1 MKPFRL
7 PVVLFAVMCLTWSA
21 TASPAPQ
28 VYLLRGIFNVS
39 VGLDALAAKL
49 GRIGIAASVYG
60 NDDAGQV
67 AALAAQEYHDG
78 NARPIILIGHSLGA
92 GAVVDVARQL
102 NASGIPVALLITL
115 DPVGTGP
122 VPANVARAIN
132 LYVSGGQGVP
142 VRADSGFR
150 GDLSNADLRGE
161 GLDHMTIQ
169 SAESMHRRLIAYVRG
184 AAGGGSAAP
193 VRHHA
198 AGPAHRRSR
207 SDGVNRPTW

>member
-7 PVVLFAVMCLTWSA
+7 PGVLIALVCLTWSA
-21 TASPAPQ
+21 TASAAPH

-39 VGLDALAAKL
+39 VGLDALAAEL

-67 AALAAQEYHDG
+67 AALAAQNYRDG
-78 NARPIILIGHSLGA
+78 SARPIILIGHSLGA

-102 NASGIPVALLITL
+102 NAAGIPVRLLITL
-115 DPVGTGP
+115 DPVGTNP
-122 VPANVARAIN
+122 VPGNVARAIN

-142 VRADSGFR
+142 VQADAEFR
-150 GDLSNADLRGE
+150 GTLSNADLQSE

-169 SAESMHRRLIAYVRG
+169 SAASMHRRLIAYVRE
-184 AAGGGSAAP
+184 AAGRGADA
-193 VRHHA
+193 VILRHHA
-198 AGPAHRRSR
+198 GGLVHRHGRSGGAHHL
-207 SDGVNRPTW
+207 T